1 MFSHFFNIGN
11 LYKVFYENNFFRLTN
26 KKINQKIFEDTNRNN
41 NLHSFNDVN
50 QNLMNI
56 DENELQDRIKQ
67 NYEFFI
73 ANNSF
78 DSNKEQIEFEIK
90 FIYKNEII
98 LGKYIVNKNGLIEYF
113 FKKKNKEVFK
123 NTINFFNLNSFS
135 NHKLTYENWELNLLW
150 VHFDPKFDFGI
161 LIH

>member
-1 MFSHFFNIGN
+1 M
-11 LYKVFYENNFFRLTN
+11 
-26 KKINQKIFEDTNRNN
+26 NQKIFEDTNRNN
-41 NLHSFNDVN
+41 DLHFFNEVN

-98 LGKYIVNKNGLIEYF
+98 LGK
-113 FKKKNKEVFK
+113 
-123 NTINFFNLNSFS
+123 
-135 NHKLTYENWELNLLW
+135 
-150 VHFDPKFDFGI
+150 
-161 LIH
+161 